1 MQSMT
6 CLPRTT
12 PTLAGEV
19 ILGLR
24 PLDLII
30 KEKGLKDFLR
40 LRPILSPPAQTTN
53 RHKLRHNISH
63 TQYWHNLATA
73 SQTLHLRTDR
83 CKDIVWDKRYKVN
96 TDSFDGKRKHVTRSE
111 YTIYTDGSKIDNRV
125 GAGAVIYH
133 KNKIITKA
141 QAQLPDSATVFQ
153 AELIGIKLGCEFF
166 FENNEQRTQT
176 QLCQNYIRLPSCSPS
191 TKQQHIHINYCSRH
205 S

>member
-1 MQSMT
+1 MT

-19 ILGLR
+19 ILGLK

-30 KEKGLKDFLR
+30 QEKGLKDFLR
-40 LRPILSPPAQTTN
+40 LQYDYDYTPAQTTN
-53 RHKLRHNISH
+53 KHKLRHNISH

-73 SQTLHLRTDR
+73 SHTLHLKTDK
-83 CKDIVWDKRYKVN
+83 CKDLVWNKSYTVN

-125 GAGAVIYH
+125 GEGAVIYH
-133 KNKIITKA
+133 KNKIIATA

-153 AELIGIKLGCEFF
+153 AELIGIKTGCEFF
-166 FENNEQRTQT
+166 FGNSKHKPKFVK
-176 QLCQNYIRLPSCSPS
+176 IISDWVPSCSLS
-191 TKQQHIHINYCSRH
+191 AKQ
-205 S
+205 